1 LARVDSAPVGVP
13 DQEKDLRQQEEKVLG
28 LSGEDMVDLGVGT
41 IGLCVDV
48 RLG

>member
-1 LARVDSAPVGVP
+1 
-13 DQEKDLRQQEEKVLG
+13 VLG
-28 LSGEDMVDLGVGT
+28 LSGEDMVNLGVGT